1 MFSPKQPLAQSTE
14 AAQPAHAMQQ
24 QQQQPQRHPHPPLP
38 PPQQQ
43 PLPAAPT
50 PAQDDEGLRPKKTKT
65 RPRRVADGNRQRS
78 ARACDGCRRMKE
90 KCEGGVPCRRCTHFQ
105 RQCEF
110 SKPAFSARRGS
121 PGRVAASRHAS
132 SPEQG
137 DAELRQRASNMERL
151 LVHFVGNISLDAQT
165 LQGLVDSLDQERSG
179 PGHGPPPALGT
190 TGKALERR
198 RLSSRERREDGG
210 GGGGAQGSREG
221 DVETDSNASE
231 YIKVDDDITVQPLE
245 NNVTH
250 YSGEFSHWN
259 FSMRIKNWIE
269 KCGPYR
275 TDAPDAPKIKEF
287 YRAEELQSSS
297 DTAVLLSALP
307 PRYIVDFLV
316 RAFFTYAETNYFY
329 VDRTWLAKRLDA
341 VYENPTSLT
350 RRDVPT
356 VCIMFTVFAIGT
368 QYAYLD
374 SPHDKTDDSSPFSE
388 DSVGVKMYQQACRLV
403 PDVITIASLESVQ
416 AILLIGLYTL
426 PLDPSGLSY
435 TYFNLAVKLA
445 IQNGMH
451 RKHPNNGLD
460 QVVRETRNR
469 VWWTACTIEKRIGT
483 FHGRPISIAMSDI
496 DAELAVDRPEIWP
509 GPGPQ
514 NTIYLLATLHLNRE
528 LARIAHEI
536 STFKTYDKQA
546 IFTALARLVDIKDE
560 LQSWWRSLPS
570 GPFCKDADRDP
581 TAPVS
586 RAAIHLRLE
595 YCHVRM
601 YAGRLFI
608 TPRGPLAINA
618 SPGSSTATDAPG
630 TAGSGSA
637 AHRNSGPSR
646 NAQRRAALVAD
657 CVDAALDIVDM
668 CRLLRGTIGLARA
681 SYTEFSALRVGLLV
695 LLTQCLEHRG
705 ANRTERLRAALG
717 DGMAMLK
724 DMSTWGASARFDASL
739 IEAFEHAI
747 ARLGA
752 EEDEADG
759 RFPGGGGAGWRET
772 DYEMFKRWEM
782 LWQTD
787 AAAVASGR
795 MEPGAAAAGPSGFD
809 PGAAP
814 MDVSPMG
821 GDGTDWGDDV
831 KAPGPMM
838 MPPGAGPMFG
848 MDEHFGSVPM
858 LEGLSAVLGY
868 GYGLD
873 LENMGPA
880 GSRSNG
886 WGV

>member
-1 MFSPKQPLAQSTE
+1 MHAFSPA
-14 AAQPAHAMQQ
+14 
-24 QQQQPQRHPHPPLP
+24 
-38 PPQQQ
+38 
-43 PLPAAPT
+43 
-50 PAQDDEGLRPKKTKT
+50 
-65 RPRRVADGNRQRS
+65 VA
-78 ARACDGCRRMKE
+78 
-90 KCEGGVPCRRCTHFQ
+90 T
-105 RQCEF
+105 
-110 SKPAFSARRGS
+110 
-121 PGRVAASRHAS
+121 ASRRAS

-137 DAELRQRASNMERL
+137 DPELRQRMANMERL
-151 LVHFVGNISLDAQT
+151 LVHFVGNISLDSQT
-165 LQGLVDSLDQERSG
+165 LQGLADSLDQERTG
-179 PGHGPPPALGT
+179 LGLGPPPAMATT
-190 TGKALERR
+190 TGKAVERR
-198 RLSSRERREDGG
+198 EIEPRERREDGER
-210 GGGGAQGSREG
+210 RESG
-221 DVETDSNASE
+221 DRDMETESNGSE

-250 YSGEFSHWN
+250 FSGEFSHWN

-269 KCGPYR
+269 KVGPYR

-297 DTAVLLSALP
+297 DTAGLLSALP

-374 SPHDKTDDSSPFSE
+374 SPHEKTNDPSPFSE

-451 RKHPNNGLD
+451 RKHPSNGLD
-460 QVVRETRNR
+460 QMVRETRNR

-496 DAELAVDRPEIWP
+496 DAELPVDRPEIWS

-528 LARIAHEI
+528 LARIALEI

-560 LQSWWRSLPS
+560 LQAWWQSLPPV
-570 GPFCKDADRDP
+570 PFCKDPDP

-608 TPRGPLAINA
+608 TPRGPLAMNA

-630 TAGSGSA
+630 AATGSGSA
-637 AHRNSGPSR
+637 AHRSR

-657 CVDAALDIVDM
+657 CVDAALCIVDT

-705 ANRTERLRAALG
+705 ANRTERLRGALG

-752 EEDEADG
+752 EEEENLAL
-759 RFPGGGGAGWRET
+759 GGAAWRET
-772 DYEMFKRWEM
+772 DYEMFKKWEM

-787 AAAVASGR
+787 AAETAGR
-795 MEPGAAAAGPSGFD
+795 ADGPSGFD
-809 PGAAP
+809 AGGAP
-814 MDVSPMG
+814 MEVSPMG
-821 GDGTDWGDDV
+821 GDGTEWGEDA
-831 KAPGPMM
+831 KGAGAGAAGPGTMM

-873 LENMGPA
+873 LENMP
-880 GSRSNG
+880 RQTG

>member
-1 MFSPKQPLAQSTE
+1 MPCSS
-14 AAQPAHAMQQ
+14 
-24 QQQQPQRHPHPPLP
+24 QQQPQRHPHPPLP

-165 LQGLVDSLDQERSG
+165 LQGLADSLDQERSG

-210 GGGGAQGSREG
+210 GG
-221 DVETDSNASE
+221 

-329 VDRTWLAKRLDA
+329 VDRTWLVKRL
-341 VYENPTSLT
+341 TS
-350 RRDVPT
+350 RRRVREPHVT
-356 VCIMFTVFAIGT
+356 HPPRRAHCLHHVHRLRHWHP
-368 QYAYLD
+368 AYLD
-374 SPHDKTDDSSPFSE
+374 SPHDKTDDPSPFSE

-460 QVVRETRNR
+460 QVVRARNR

-496 DAELAVDRPEIWP
+496 DAELPVDRPEIWP

-657 CVDAALDIVDM
+657 CVDAALDIVDT

-759 RFPGGGGAGWRET
+759 RFPGHGR
-772 DYEMFKRWEM
+772 
-782 LWQTD
+782 
-787 AAAVASGR
+787 VA
-795 MEPGAAAAGPSGFD
+795 D
-809 PGAAP
+809 
-814 MDVSPMG
+814 G

-886 WGV
+886 WGA

>member
-1 MFSPKQPLAQSTE
+1 MFSPDQTPTQST
-14 AAQPAHAMQQ
+14 QPAQAQ
-24 QQQQPQRHPHPPLP
+24 LP
-38 PPQQQ
+38 PPPPVQQQQ
-43 PLPAAPT
+43 PLPAQT
-50 PAQDDEGLRPKKTKT
+50 QDDDGLRPKKTKT

-78 ARACDGCRRMKE
+78 ARAA
-90 KCEGGVPCRRCTHFQ
+90 TA
-105 RQCEF
+105 
-110 SKPAFSARRGS
+110 S
-121 PGRVAASRHAS
+121 ASRRAS

-137 DAELRQRASNMERL
+137 DAELRQRMANMERL
-151 LVHFVGNISLDAQT
+151 LVHFVGNISLDSQT
-165 LQGLVDSLDQERSG
+165 LQGLADSLDHERTG
-179 PGHGPPPALGT
+179 LGLGPPPAVG
-190 TGKALERR
+190 TGKAVERR
-198 RLSSRERREDGG
+198 EIESRERPEGG
-210 GGGGAQGSREG
+210 DTQESGGR
-221 DVETDSNASE
+221 DVDTESNGSE

-250 YSGEFSHWN
+250 
-259 FSMRIKNWIE
+259 
-269 KCGPYR
+269 
-275 TDAPDAPKIKEF
+275 APKIKEF

-297 DTAVLLSALP
+297 DTAGLLSALP

-374 SPHDKTDDSSPFSE
+374 SPHEKTNDPSPFSE
-388 DSVGVKMYQQACRLV
+388 DSIGVKMYQQACRLV

-435 TYFNLAVKLA
+435 TYFNLAVKLG

-483 FHGRPISIAMSDI
+483 FHGRPISIATSDI
-496 DAELAVDRPEIWP
+496 DAELPVDRPDIWP

-546 IFTALARLVDIKDE
+546 IFSALARLVDIKDE
-560 LQSWWRSLPS
+560 LQAWWHSLPS
-570 GPFCKDADRDP
+570 VPFCKDPDP

-608 TPRGPLAINA
+608 TPRGPLAMNA
-618 SPGSSTATDAPG
+618 SPGSSTATETGAAPR
-630 TAGSGSA
+630 SGS
-637 AHRNSGPSR
+637 SR

-657 CVDAALDIVDM
+657 CVDAALCIVDT

-695 LLTQCLEHRG
+695 LLTQCLEQRG
-705 ANRTERLRAALG
+705 PNRTERLRGALG

-752 EEDEADG
+752 DEEETDAVAA
-759 RFPGGGGAGWRET
+759 GAWRET
-772 DYEMFKRWEM
+772 DYEMFKKWEM

-787 AAAVASGR
+787 AAGTAGR
-795 MEPGAAAAGPSGFD
+795 AEAPGFD
-809 PGAAP
+809 AAP
-814 MDVSPMG
+814 MEVSPMG
-821 GDGTDWGDDV
+821 GEGDWGEDG
-831 KAPGPMM
+831 KAAAGAMM

-873 LENMGPA
+873 LENMGP
-880 GSRSNG
+880 GGPRPHG

>member
-1 MFSPKQPLAQSTE
+1 MFSPKQPPAQSTE
-14 AAQPAHAMQQ
+14 AAQSAHAM
-24 QQQQPQRHPHPPLP
+24 QQQQPQRHPHSPLP

-78 ARACDGCRRMKE
+78 ARAKSVKAVCRV
-90 KCEGGVPCRRCTHFQ
+90 GGART
-105 RQCEF
+105 F
-110 SKPAFSARRGS
+110 SGSTPSA
-121 PGRVAASRHAS
+121 AASRHAS

-165 LQGLVDSLDQERSG
+165 LQGLADSLDQERGG
-179 PGHGPPPALGT
+179 PGHGPAPALGT
-190 TGKALERR
+190 TGKTLERR

-210 GGGGAQGSREG
+210 GGGRGAHASREG

-245 NNVTH
+245 NNVTRVD

-374 SPHDKTDDSSPFSE
+374 SPHDKTDDPSPFSE

-496 DAELAVDRPEIWP
+496 DAELPVDRPEIWP

-560 LQSWWRSLPS
+560 LQTWWRSLPS

-608 TPRGPLAINA
+608 TPRGPLAVNA

-657 CVDAALDIVDM
+657 CVDAALDIVDT

-705 ANRTERLRAALG
+705 ANRTERCAPRLATACPCSR
-717 DGMAMLK
+717 
-724 DMSTWGASARFDASL
+724 TCRRGARRPRFDGQL
-739 IEAFEHAI
+739 IE
-747 ARLGA
+747 
-752 EEDEADG
+752 
-759 RFPGGGGAGWRET
+759 P
-772 DYEMFKRWEM
+772 
-782 LWQTD
+782 
-787 AAAVASGR
+787 
-795 MEPGAAAAGPSGFD
+795 
-809 PGAAP
+809 
-814 MDVSPMG
+814 
-821 GDGTDWGDDV
+821 
-831 KAPGPMM
+831 
-838 MPPGAGPMFG
+838 
-848 MDEHFGSVPM
+848 
-858 LEGLSAVLGY
+858 
-868 GYGLD
+868 
-873 LENMGPA
+873 
-880 GSRSNG
+880 
-886 WGV
+886 